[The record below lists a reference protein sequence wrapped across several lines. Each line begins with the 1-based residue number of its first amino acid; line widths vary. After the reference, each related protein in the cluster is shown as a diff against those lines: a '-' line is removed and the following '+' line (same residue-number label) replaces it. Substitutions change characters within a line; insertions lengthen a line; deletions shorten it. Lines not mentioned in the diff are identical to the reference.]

1 MPRRYPL
8 QLIAAAAASLAV
20 AGCSAVPLD
29 LGGDSAGAQLL
40 KNLDKCKRVY
50 RGAIGAGVTGSLY
63 IYCPGSTPAAVP
75 PEYADEEP
83 DPVANPTMSQ
93 NPDTEDF

>member
-1 MPRRYPL
+1 MIRRSL
-8 QLIAAAAASLAV
+8 ALAAALALASCAALPV
-20 AGCSAVPLD
+20 D

-63 IYCPGSTPAAVP
+63 IYCPGSTPAPVP
-75 PEYADEEP
+75 DAFVDEEP
-83 DPVANPTMSQ
+83 DEEALSQ
-93 NPDTEDF
+93 NSDTEDF